1 MPLLERARVE
11 VYVPDLP
18 APHYRNL
25 VLSFQ
30 EEFTYAFGGCTV
42 VRGLEGSFLSLAGT
56 NTPDRI
62 NMIYTDLPLALS
74 TSLENVARYSDELR
88 QAAFEVLAEET
99 ILVAVEQIYHA
110 V

>member
-25 VLSFQ
+25 LLSFQ

-42 VRGLEGSFLSLAGT
+42 VRGLEGSYLSHAGA

-62 NMIYTDLPLALS
+62 SLIYTDLPLALS
-74 TSLENVARYSDELR
+74 TSFENLARYSDELK

-99 ILVAVEQIYHA
+99 ILVAVEQIYHS

>member
-11 VYVPDLP
+11 VYVPDMP

-42 VRGLEGSFLSLAGT
+42 VRSLEGRYLSHAGE
-56 NTPDRI
+56 NTSDRI
-62 NMIYTDLPLALS
+62 SLIYTDLPLALS
-74 TSLENVARYSDELR
+74 TSFENVARYSEELK
-88 QAAFEVLAEET
+88 QAAFEALAEET
-99 ILVAVEQIYHA
+99 ILVAVERIYHA